1 MQGEWRVSS
10 VLLVNLQV
18 DREPRAVRTAHRIPF
33 RLPGVISALAL
44 RDTTAVI
51 ARNTVMHGRHAAAAE
66 VAMKTENVFA
76 TENLR
81 GMIAVSVQME
91 WLAPSVK
98 RNATRTRHV
107 EVMEFA
113 LATGVAG
120 ARTHTAGQTAACV

>member
-66 VAMKTENVFA
+66 VAMETENVFA
-76 TENLR
+76 TENLQ
-81 GMIAVSVQME
+81 GMIAVSVRME
-91 WLAPSVK
+91 WLDTSVQ
-98 RNATRTRHV
+98 RNATRTRRV
-107 EVMEFA
+107 EAAEFA
-113 LATGVAG
+113 LATEAAG
-120 ARTHTAGQTAACV
+120 AWTHTAGQTAACV